1 MSQRS
6 SRAESPWALG
16 ITVSS
21 WPRCCSWREAAQFF
35 LGLAGVINDEVFAK
49 VSGYIFRFDATVWGW
64 IHMILG
70 VLFILVGWFVLRAA
84 SWAIWTAV
92 GLAVLNGVL
101 NFIWLPSQP
110 FWAIVLIAIDVVVI
124 WALATTGQTTAARS

>member
-16 ITVSS
+16 ISVFVAAMLLLAG
-21 WPRCCSWREAAQFF
+21 AAQFF
-35 LGLAGVINDEVFAK
+35 IGLAGVINDEVFAK

-70 VLFILVGWFVLRAA
+70 VLFILIGWFVLRAA
-84 SWAIWTAV
+84 SWAIWTAI
-92 GLAVLNGVL
+92 GLAVVNGVL
-101 NFIWLPSQP
+101 NIVWLPSQP

>member
-16 ITVSS
+16 ITVFV
-21 WPRCCSWREAAQFF
+21 AAMLLMAGGAQFF
-35 LGLAGVINDEVFAK
+35 LGLAGVINDDVFAK
-49 VSGYIFRFDATVWGW
+49 VGGYIFRFDATVWGW

-84 SWAIWTAV
+84 SWAIWTAI
-92 GLAVLNGVL
+92 GLGVVNSVL

-110 FWAIVLIAIDVVVI
+110 FWAIVLIAIDILVI
-124 WALATTGQTTAARS
+124 WALAITGQTTAARS